1 VGAFLDRLLDGP
13 TLLLDGG
20 LGSMLLARGL
30 APGHAPESW
39 NEERPEDVTRVHR
52 AYVEAG
58 SEGVHTNTFG
68 GHPARLA
75 RAGLAERCE
84 AIQGA
89 AVRLA
94 RAAGA
99 PFVIGDVGPSGDY
112 LPPVGRADPAE
123 WRAGFERQGRALA
136 EAGPDALHVET
147 MSDLRE
153 ALVALAAL
161 KTVAPQLPVLVSM
174 TFARNKRGFFTVM
187 GNPLVASLRALAEAG
202 ADAVGANCTLS
213 SPDMADLVAE
223 LRGALAIP
231 LVVQP
236 NAGQPQLADDG
247 VRYAQQPDAFA
258 EDMTRVAALGAAAVG
273 GCCGT
278 DPRFIAALGSRLAGP
293 TGARS
298 RRARPRP

>member
-1 VGAFLDRLLDGP
+1 MGTFLDRLREGP

-20 LGSMLLARGL
+20 LGSMLLAQGL
-30 APGHAPESW
+30 APGHAPEAW
-39 NEERPEDVTRVHR
+39 NEERPADVTGIHR
-52 AYVEAG
+52 AYVDAG
-58 SEGVHTNTFG
+58 AEGVHTNTFG

-75 RAGLAERCE
+75 RAGLAEGCG

-99 PFVIGDVGPSGDY
+99 PFVIGDVGPTGEY
-112 LPPVGRADPAE
+112 LPPVGRAEPAE

-136 EAGPDALHVET
+136 EAGPDALHIET

-161 KTVAPQLPVLVSM
+161 KAVAPHVPVLVSM

-187 GNPLVASLRALAEAG
+187 GNPAVASLRTLAEAG

-213 SPDMADLVAE
+213 SRDMADLAAE
-223 LRGALAIP
+223 LRGALDVP

-236 NAGQPQLADDG
+236 NAGQPQLTADG
-247 VRYAQQPDAFA
+247 VRYAQEPEAFA
-258 EDMTRVAALGAAAVG
+258 EDMARVAALGVAAVG

-278 DPRFIAALGSRLAGP
+278 DPRFIAALRARLGDP
-293 TGARS
+293 TGAR
-298 RRARPRP
+298 PRPGHPRP

>member
-1 VGAFLDRLLDGP
+1 VGTFLDRLREGP

-20 LGSMLLARGL
+20 LGSMLLAQGL
-30 APGHAPESW
+30 PPGQAPEAW
-39 NEERPEDVTRVHR
+39 NEERPDEVTGIHG
-52 AYVEAG
+52 AYVDAGAEA
-58 SEGVHTNTFG
+58 VHTNSFG

-75 RAGLAERCE
+75 RAGLVERCG
-84 AIQGA
+84 AILGT

-99 PFVIGDVGPSGDY
+99 PFVIGDVGPTGEY
-112 LPPVGRADPAE
+112 LPPVGRAEPAE

-161 KTVAPQLPVLVSM
+161 KAVAPHLPVLVSM

-187 GNPLVASLRALAEAG
+187 GNPLVASLRTLADAG

-213 SPDMADLVAE
+213 SPDMADLAAE
-223 LRGALAIP
+223 LRGALEVP

-236 NAGQPQLADDG
+236 NAGQPQLTAEG
-247 VRYAQQPDAFA
+247 VRYIQQPEAFA
-258 EDMTRVAALGAAAVG
+258 EDMARVAALGVAAVG

-278 DPRFIAALGSRLAGP
+278 DPRFIAAL
-293 TGARS
+293 
-298 RRARPRP
+298 RARLVEPGR

>member
-1 VGAFLDRLLDGP
+1 M
-13 TLLLDGG
+13 LLDGG

-30 APGHAPESW
+30 PPGQAPEAW
-39 NEERPEDVTRVHR
+39 NEARPEEVTGVHR

-58 SEGVHTNTFG
+58 SEAVHTNTFG

-75 RAGLAERCE
+75 GAGLVERCG

-94 RAAGA
+94 RASGA
-99 PFVIGDVGPSGDY
+99 PFVIGDVGPTGEY
-112 LPPVGRADPAE
+112 LPPVGRAEPAE
-123 WRAGFERQGRALA
+123 WRAGFERQGLALR

-161 KTVAPQLPVLVSM
+161 KAVAPRLPVLVSM

-187 GNPLVASLRALAEAG
+187 GNPAVASLRTLAEAG

-213 SPDMADLVAE
+213 SPDMFDLAAE
-223 LRGALAIP
+223 LRGALEAP

-236 NAGQPQLADDG
+236 NAGQPQLTADG
-247 VRYAQQPDAFA
+247 VRYAQEPQAFA
-258 EDMTRVAALGAAAVG
+258 GDMARVAALGVAAVG

-278 DPRFIAALGSRLAGP
+278 DPRFIAALRAGIGP
-293 TGARS
+293 TVTTRVVRGGCQG
-298 RRARPRP
+298 